1 MAKARKDGVATDAP
15 TDANELE
22 PPDEEDS
29 EVEPEQG
36 PFLRALYRHA
46 DAACTE
52 YGQSLDQ

>member
-36 PFLRALYRHA
+36 PFLGAL
-46 DAACTE
+46 
-52 YGQSLDQ
+52 